1 MYEESD
7 QQLAHHSRRACDHQA
22 TSANIASQ
30 PERAPTCGSGDGG
43 DGMRRSVAH
52 ASVMRR
58 EEATPE
64 HCKAPTRDGGD
75 GGNGM
80 PRSVARKRRE
90 ARGGNP

>member
-1 MYEESD
+1 MVRGASVMYEESD

-52 ASVMRR
+52 TNVMSVRRQDASTARR
-58 EEATPE
+58 P
-64 HCKAPTRDGGD
+64 
-75 GGNGM
+75 
-80 PRSVARKRRE
+80 
-90 ARGGNP
+90 